1 MVSSEEL
8 AHQLS
13 VALAELQQWSLDT
26 TVYRPPLRDVVFE
39 LTSFDA
45 AVAGIATTLTQGQKP
60 AHALMPILCN
70 PLPLHDGYWTTEE
83 GERVDISHCEEVL
96 QYMNKII
103 RVRELAQ
110 SLVSFTSDLCT

>member
-1 MVSSEEL
+1 MVPSEEL

-13 VALAELQQWSLDT
+13 VALGELQQWSLDT
-26 TVYRPPLRDVVFE
+26 TVYQPPLRDVVFE

-60 AHALMPILCN
+60 ARHLLPILHK
-70 PLPLHDGYWTTEE
+70 PMPLHNGYWTTEE
-83 GERVDISHCEEVL
+83 SERVDISQYEEVL
-96 QYMNKII
+96 QYVNNIV

-110 SLVSFTSDLCT
+110 SLVSFTSGLFA